1 MLNTREIWIV
11 LRARDQ
17 ASRTLLGLGRNMRV
31 LNKDA
36 LAAAEGQMALGSAFF
51 GLGVGL
57 TAAGAAMGTILT
69 SSIKSASTYEKA
81 IAQTKTQTDKFKV
94 SMEEIGNIA
103 KRVGD
108 EIPVPFET
116 IQNSLYD
123 IFSSI
128 DVNAKQ
134 SETLLKSFA
143 KAAVAG
149 NTDIRTA
156 GRAAIAVLNAYK
168 LPASK
173 VVQVNDTMFQLVRKG
188 VGTYDEFA
196 KSIGKAIP
204 SSVRAS
210 QSFQSLAG
218 MMAFLTRN
226 GLSVA
231 MASTS
236 AARALDAFSNPKT
249 VERLGKLGIKAK
261 DAAGEFRPIADVMKD
276 LQAKLGNLTAPARAK
291 ALQELFKGAGGTI
304 QARRFFDI
312 AVTQSGNLTQ
322 RIDEMKNS
330 AGAMGNAY
338 DIMANTT
345 ANKSELLNNKWK
357 ILKQTIGTM
366 LLPVVNDLIRAIQS
380 VAEWFNRLS
389 PKTQKFITY
398 AVGIASILFIVT
410 GVVLMVVG
418 SVLMLA
424 GALALV
430 GISLATFGLIVAA
443 IVAGIA
449 AFIAI
454 GILLYKNWDTV
465 KASLTDV
472 FDNIKS
478 KWNALWEKIG
488 PDIKQFGQ
496 DLKDF
501 VDGAVSKVKEF
512 ADGWDETG
520 RRVGSVIKFLAALIM
535 YNIQF
540 FVAVLGPLWRQLL
553 KPLLD
558 SLVEILGGVF
568 DFIKGFIKMI
578 FALLTGDWA
587 DAWQY
592 AKDTFGALWDT
603 IFAILR
609 AGWRIIKGVFL
620 TIKDWIVGIWQKI
633 YDVLVGHSIIPD
645 LVNGIL
651 SWIGRMV
658 RGVVNFFKSLPG
670 KIIATLSGAGKW
682 LYQKGKDI
690 VQGLIDGAGSL
701 LSKIGQFFLDK
712 IPGWIVKPFKK
723 ALGIASPSKVFQKLG
738 QSIGDGLV
746 VGITGSKRRIQT
758 AMASLTDKLRKAGAT
773 AALAIAQNNQEVL
786 LKYADKR
793 DVLGAKLK
801 KAKTDL
807 ETLKKTASDY
817 ANNIKQS
824 IIDTGNV
831 TGFGNSFN
839 SIALGMQNAIQK
851 AEQFTA
857 AIKRLRAGGLNTTSL
872 DQIIQA
878 GPEQGL
884 AVANSILNQ
893 AGGIESINA
902 MQKTLNNT
910 ANRLGN
916 TASDAMYGAGIR
928 AAEGLVKG
936 LTQQKKTIEDT
947 MLAIAKGMV
956 RAIRRAL
963 GIKSPSTVFRDLG
976 MQVPRGFAQGIQNGG
991 PLVNRAFNSM
1001 YGYGTPSIP
1010 VMAQPAGIGY
1020 GSSNLHQEIT
1030 INTQEIDPLR
1040 HAAELGWELSRRAV

>member
-17 ASRTLLGLGRNMRV
+17 ASRTLMGLGRQMRV
-31 LNKDA
+31 LDKNA
-36 LAAAEGQMALGSAFF
+36 LAAAESQMALGSAFF

-57 TAAGAAMGTILT
+57 TAAGAAMGAILT

-116 IQNSLYD
+116 IQSSLYD

-134 SETLLKSFA
+134 SEALLKSFA
-143 KAAVAG
+143 RAAVAG

-173 VVQVNDTMFQLVRKG
+173 VNEVNDTMFQLVRKG

-196 KSIGKAIP
+196 KNIGKAIP
-204 SSVRAS
+204 SSVRAG
-210 QSFQSLAG
+210 QSFKTLSG

-249 VERLGKLGIKAK
+249 LERLGKLGIKAK
-261 DAAGEFRPIADVMKD
+261 NAAGEFRPIADVMED
-276 LQAKLGNLTAPARAK
+276 LQAKLGKLTAPQRAK

-312 AVTQSGNLTQ
+312 AVTQSESLTQ
-322 RIDEMKNS
+322 RIDEMGNA
-330 AGAMGNAY
+330 AGAMGSAY

-366 LLPVVNDLIRAIQS
+366 LLPVVNELIKAIQN
-380 VAEWFNRLS
+380 VTDWFNRLS

-398 AVGIASILFIVT
+398 AVGIASILFVVT

-424 GALALV
+424 GALAFV
-430 GISLATFGLIVAA
+430 GISLATFGAIVAA

-465 KASLTDV
+465 KVSLMNV
-472 FDNIKS
+472 FDSIKA
-478 KWNALWEKIG
+478 KWDKLWEKIG
-488 PDIKQFGQ
+488 PNIKQFGD
-496 DLKDF
+496 DLKQFADDVVNKF
-501 VDGAVSKVKEF
+501 KEF
-512 ADGWDETG
+512 ADGWDDTG
-520 RRVGSVIKFLAALIM
+520 RRVASVIKFLAAVFM
-535 YNIQF
+535 YLIQF
-540 FVAVLGPLWRQLL
+540 IVGVFAPLWNQLL
-553 KPLLD
+553 RPLF
-558 SLVEILGGVF
+558 SSFTEILGGVLNF
-568 DFIKGFIKMI
+568 FKGFIKMV

-609 AGWRIIKGVFL
+609 AGWNIIKGVFL

-645 LVNGIL
+645 LVKGIL

-658 RGVVNFFKSLPG
+658 TGVVNFFKSLPG

-690 VQGLIDGAGSL
+690 VQGLLDGAGSL

-712 IPGWIVKPFKK
+712 IPNWIVGPFKK
-723 ALGIASPSKVFQKLG
+723 ALGIASPSKVFRKLG

-746 VGITGSKRRIQT
+746 VGITGSKSRIQT

-773 AALAIAQNNQEVL
+773 AALTIAQNNREVL

-793 DVLGAKLK
+793 DAVGVKLT
-801 KAKTDL
+801 KAKADL
-807 ETLKKTASDY
+807 EALKKTAADY
-817 ANNIKQS
+817 AKNVKQS

-831 TGFGNSFN
+831 ASFGGSFN
-839 SIALGMQNAIQK
+839 AIATGMQNAIQK
-851 AEQFTA
+851 AKQFTDA
-857 AIKRLRAGGLNTTSL
+857 VKRLKAGGLNATSL

-884 AVANSILNQ
+884 AAANAILSQ
-893 AGGIESINA
+893 AGGVEQINSL
-902 MQKTLNNT
+902 QRTLNST
-910 ANRLGN
+910 ANALGN
-916 TASDAMYGAGIR
+916 TASSAMYSAGIK

-936 LTQQKKTIEDT
+936 LTQQKRTIEDT

-976 MQVPRGFAQGIQNGG
+976 MQVPRGFAQGIRNGG
-991 PLVNRAFNSM
+991 PLVNRAFDSM

-1010 VMAQPAGIGY
+1010 IMSQPAGMGY
-1020 GSSNLHQEIT
+1020 GGSNLHQEIT